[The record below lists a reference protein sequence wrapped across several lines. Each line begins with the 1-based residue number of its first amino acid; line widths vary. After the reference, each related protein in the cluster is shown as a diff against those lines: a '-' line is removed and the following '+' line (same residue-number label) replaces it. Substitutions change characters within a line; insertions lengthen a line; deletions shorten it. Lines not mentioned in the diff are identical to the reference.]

1 MKLILTESQYKILLK
16 EFMGSLETNK
26 MVRLLKK
33 FSNENNIKYDL
44 TETSLDYNSDADT
57 IYYNITLNDQNDYI
71 KTINQIDEFLK
82 PYNWFISYFLVFYDD
97 QNIRQN
103 YYGKTQSDVEN
114 FINNNNFEISD
125 VTLNIEKQFNV
136 NKKVGN
142 TFYHV
147 TDIKNTEDIMS
158 NGLYPRTSKNKL
170 FNYPERIYM
179 ANDVKTAYI
188 INNFFKN
195 PESKKDYGIEGTVV
209 LELNLPDHIKTYR
222 DPKAQNSSYTL
233 EPIHPKYIEIYDY
246 KK

>member
-1 MKLILTESQYKILLK
+1 MKLLITESQYKTLLK

-26 MVRLLKK
+26 MVHILKK
-33 FSNENNIKYDL
+33 FSNENNIKYDI
-44 TETSLDYNSDADT
+44 TETSMSNSREMDA
-57 IYYNITLNDQNDYI
+57 IYYNIELDDQDDYI
-71 KTINQIDEFLK
+71 PTIKQIDSLLK
-82 PYNWFISYFLVFYDD
+82 PYNWFISFFLVFYGD

-114 FINNNNFEISD
+114 FMNSTDFEITD
-125 VTLNIEKQFNV
+125 ITLNLEKLLNI

-179 ANDVKTAYI
+179 ANDIKTAYI
-188 INNFFKN
+188 INNLFKN
-195 PESKKDYGIEGTVV
+195 PRAKQDYGKEGTVV

-222 DPKAQNSSYTL
+222 DPKAPNSSYTL

-246 KK
+246 NK

>member
-1 MKLILTESQYKILLK
+1 MKILVTESQYKILLK

-26 MVRLLKK
+26 MVHILKK
-33 FSNENNIKYDL
+33 FSNENNIKYDI
-44 TETSLDYNSDADT
+44 TETSMSNSKEVDT
-57 IYYNITLNDQNDYI
+57 IYYNIELDNQNDYI
-71 KTINQIDEFLK
+71 PTINQIDKFLK
-82 PYNWFISYFLVFYDD
+82 PYNWFISFFLVFYGD
-97 QNIRQN
+97 QN

-114 FINNNNFEISD
+114 FINSTNFEITD
-125 VTLNIEKQFNV
+125 ITLNLEKLLNI

-179 ANDVKTAYI
+179 ANDIKTAYI
-188 INNFFKN
+188 INNLFKN
-195 PESKKDYGIEGTVV
+195 PRAKQDYGKEGTVV

-222 DPKAQNSSYTL
+222 DPKAPNSSYTL

-246 KK
+246 NK